1 MALLE
6 SQYDIICG
14 AALDTDN
21 VPLVCLPI
29 REFYGYLNIA
39 IFDLPY
45 YIRGGEALNA
55 DSVPFPPPYSE
66 TI

>member
-14 AALDTDN
+14 AALDADD

-29 REFYGYLNIA
+29 
-39 IFDLPY
+39 
-45 YIRGGEALNA
+45 ALLFENST
-55 DSVPFPPPYSE
+55 D
-66 TI
+66 I